1 MEIIEAATLT
11 VKGAVDREMHLN
23 KTQLEALELIELAPI
38 DILSFSSRP
47 LETGVIFAGT
57 RLRKVLEYAG
67 IKSYD
72 TKIRSSIY
80 IEVTARDSFKT
91 IFSFH
96 EVFNSERSDSIV
108 VVTRKYGQAIGED
121 EGPFQIISAAD
132 TRTGSRWVRRL
143 DGLNVRL
150 ANQEKQT

>member
-11 VKGAVDREMHLN
+11 IKGAVDRVMLLN
-23 KTQLEALELIELAPI
+23 RTELEALELIELAPL

-47 LETGVIFAGT
+47 LETSVIFAGT
-57 RLRKVLEYAG
+57 RLRKVLEYAC

-72 TKIRSSIY
+72 SKIRSSIY
-80 IEVTARDSFKT
+80 IEATARDGFKA

-96 EVFNSERSDSIV
+96 EVFNSDRSDSIV
-108 VVTRKYGQAIGED
+108 VVTRKNGQAIGED
-121 EGPFQIISAAD
+121 EGPFQIVSATD

-143 DGLNVRL
+143 NGLNVRL
-150 ANQEKQT
+150 AD